1 MDFVIHLDHGRVA
14 GRFYDPVHRQ
24 RDSGFRVGCQLESV
38 AGGYPADLHSYGQYT
53 YEGLFGGDTTT
64 FKVGARNLTDEDP
77 PLAQGGYLGNIH
89 QPVGRYVY
97 AGVRHAF

>member
-1 MDFVIHLDHGRVA
+1 
-14 GRFYDPVHRQ
+14 
-24 RDSGFRVGCQLESV
+24 
-38 AGGYPADLHSYGQYT
+38 
-53 YEGLFGGDTTT
+53 LFGGDTTT

>member
-1 MDFVIHLDHGRVA
+1 MSSTWTMDEWQVGFMTQYIDSVIQDSVLDANLNPWLVDTLQT
-14 GRFYDPVHRQ
+14 YN
-24 RDSGFRVGCQLESV
+24 L
-38 AGGYPADLHSYGQYT
+38 YGQYT